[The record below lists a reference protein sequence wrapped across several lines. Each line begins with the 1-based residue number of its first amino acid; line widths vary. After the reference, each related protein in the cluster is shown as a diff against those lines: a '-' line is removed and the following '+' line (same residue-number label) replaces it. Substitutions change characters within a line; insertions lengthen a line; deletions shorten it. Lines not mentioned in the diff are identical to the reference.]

1 LPGEPRISELDRMR
15 GLAVIGVPSSAGSYA
30 AGQDQAPQA
39 LWAAGLVE
47 ALAGA
52 GLDVVDAGHL
62 TEQIWAPDPKNK
74 FAQNAEQVVASV
86 EELAHRVPGLLAR
99 SGRLLVIGGNCTI
112 AVGVMAGLRAHI
124 GEACALLYVD
134 RHFDMNTPATTI
146 EGALDWMGLGHAL
159 DLPGALDAFAGA
171 FGQRPLLAPA
181 QLALLGTDPAQAT
194 DFERDQAAALGI
206 SVTPQA
212 ELMRDPAA
220 AATTA
225 LAALPDQPL
234 AVHVDV
240 DVLDFIDAPLAENT
254 SGRNVGPTLAQ
265 LGDALAVAVAD
276 PRFRVLSIGE
286 VNPTR
291 SAGDPTA
298 LPRLVT
304 MLT

>member
-1 LPGEPRISELDRMR
+1 
-15 GLAVIGVPSSAGSYA
+15 
-30 AGQDQAPQA
+30 
-39 LWAAGLVE
+39 
-47 ALAGA
+47 
-52 GLDVVDAGHL
+52 
-62 TEQIWAPDPKNK
+62 
-74 FAQNAEQVVASV
+74 
-86 EELAHRVPGLLAR
+86 
-99 SGRLLVIGGNCTI
+99 
-112 AVGVMAGLRAHI
+112 
-124 GEACALLYVD
+124 
-134 RHFDMNTPATTI
+134 
-146 EGALDWMGLGHAL
+146 L

-171 FGQRPLLAPA
+171 FGERPLLAPT

-212 ELMRDPAA
+212 ELMRDPTA

-254 SGRNVGPTLAQ
+254 SGRNIGPTLAQ
-265 LGDALAVAVAD
+265 LGEALAVAVAD

-291 SAGDPTA
+291 SAGDATA

-304 MLT
+304 MLTEVLAAI